1 MRSIR
6 FSDQVS
12 EEDQMQL
19 RDLSAYNHRRQ
30 SDYRI
35 NSLPRIK
42 KHHTSGGSG
51 MRTSTSSYGSL
62 HRRPLSALA
71 RSHALE
77 DGESID
83 DYVSHAKSSRVRSGN
98 HGPRLT
104 HSRPSLSAMRTTSLD
119 DSQADSQGYYLPPTI
134 RPASRARSGFSA
146 SRTGSVDG
154 TGVDRLSYQFPANHS
169 LALDPLDTYHH
180 TQPFHGSR
188 SGACWDKQ
196 SVWPFIKI

>member
-19 RDLSAYNHRRQ
+19 RDLSSSYNSNHRRQ

-42 KHHTSGGSG
+42 KHHISGGGSG

-77 DGESID
+77 GSDSID
-83 DYVSHAKSSRVRSGN
+83 EYVSHAKSSRVRSGN

-119 DSQADSQGYYLPPTI
+119 DSHVDQGYYLPPAV
-134 RPASRARSGFSA
+134 RPASRARSVFSA

-154 TGVDRLSYQFPANHS
+154 SGIDRLNYQFPANHS

-180 TQPFHGSR
+180 TQQFHASR
-188 SGACWDKQ
+188 SGASCDKQ
-196 SVWPFIKI
+196 RLWSV